1 MSNPPRISLI
11 YRPVRI
17 GWVVEDGS
25 LSQLVTA
32 TSWSTC
38 LWGGRFNPIIP
49 MADAELANNLIATF
63 GVDVLIPV
71 IASEATSAFIAKYP
85 HLHMWQKSADS
96 FLVGSNRLDSL
107 RFSIGRKD
115 QGVFPRIRCS
125 LFSQFF
131 AAWSDS
137 RVVDWGFKLGLPG
150 NPLRVVAFLTVR
162 SGRDWRHLQ
171 VIWFKQLA

>member
-1 MSNPPRISLI
+1 MTPYQAIRQSSSPTPGTTRLTRTGSASGLLPPSETSFCQNEPAKTDFTAYETMSNPPRISLI

-49 MADAELANNLIATF
+49 MDDAELANNLIATF

-71 IASEATSAFIAKYP
+71 VASDSTSAFI
-85 HLHMWQKSADS
+85 
-96 FLVGSNRLDSL
+96 
-107 RFSIGRKD
+107 
-115 QGVFPRIRCS
+115 
-125 LFSQFF
+125 
-131 AAWSDS
+131 
-137 RVVDWGFKLGLPG
+137 
-150 NPLRVVAFLTVR
+150 
-162 SGRDWRHLQ
+162 
-171 VIWFKQLA
+171 